1 MDYLSTLQFVFAFVT
16 AHWETFAL
24 LLGGFGGIIAVL
36 RNKAY
41 GTALLLAGDL
51 VRQAAVK
58 ELANNEKRLWCAAEL
73 FKVMPKWMLVFV
85 PTQAAAEAIV
95 ERAYQF
101 LKDEVK
107 DQSGG

>member
-1 MDYLSTLQFVFAFVT
+1 MDYMTTLQFIFSFVT

-24 LLGGFGGIIAVL
+24 LLGGMGGIIAVL

-41 GTALLLAGDL
+41 GAAFLLAGEL
-51 VRQAAVK
+51 VRKAAVK
-58 ELANNEKRLWCAAEL
+58 ELDNDEKRKWCAAEL
-73 FKVMPKWMLVFV
+73 FKLLPKWMLVFV
-85 PTQAAAEAIV
+85 PTQAAAEDIV
-95 ERAYQF
+95 ERAYQL